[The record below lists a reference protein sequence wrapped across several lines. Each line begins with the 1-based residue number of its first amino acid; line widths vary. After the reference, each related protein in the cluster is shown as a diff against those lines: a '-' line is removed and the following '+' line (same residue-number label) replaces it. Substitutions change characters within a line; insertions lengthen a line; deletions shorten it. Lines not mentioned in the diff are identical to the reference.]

1 MNKSEKLNVIG
12 LVAILMVLKQL
23 MIIMQT
29 INIIVNYDASNFK
42 YISDRD
48 YTSILIVNT
57 IILLVFI
64 ILLNIIVRLGVNE
77 KFYFNNQSFNLIL
90 FLGTIYF
97 FYNQPFLG
105 YIGMIILFF
114 VFILFYKREQFFPF
128 NVNSITYFES
138 KNIFN
143 LFRVFSLSIILYSLL
158 KFLNNEMIMFFFP
171 DRLSVFSFW
180 GSHNTER
187 VIWSIVLVLLL
198 IFIRLY
204 ILNGMSRQ
212 HLTSKID
219 WGRFLILAYFFL
231 ILGVDDYTISF
242 QSLEGFLESFFT
254 NIFIPI
260 FIMLVMTNI
269 RLKKDYFKKYDIDF
283 LSLVFFI
290 LVNIFGIFKCL
301 FSDLY
306 DLNEL
311 LILTSFIF
319 LLIFTTYKIV
329 VFQIKKY
336 KKIMK

>member
-1 MNKSEKLNVIG
+1 MNTTKNEKLNVIG

-23 MIIMQT
+23 IIIIQT

-64 ILLNIIVRLGVNE
+64 ILLNIIVRLGANE

-128 NVNSITYFES
+128 NVNSISYFES
-138 KNIFN
+138 KNIFT
-143 LFRVFSLSIILYSLL
+143 LFKVFSLSIILYSLL

-171 DRLSVFSFW
+171 DRLSVFLFW

-187 VIWSIVLVLLL
+187 VIWFIVLVLLL

-204 ILNGMSRQ
+204 ILNRMLKQ

-242 QSLEGFLESFFT
+242 QSLEGFLESFF
-254 NIFIPI
+254 
-260 FIMLVMTNI
+260 
-269 RLKKDYFKKYDIDF
+269 Y
-283 LSLVFFI
+283 
-290 LVNIFGIFKCL
+290 
-301 FSDLY
+301 
-306 DLNEL
+306 
-311 LILTSFIF
+311 
-319 LLIFTTYKIV
+319 
-329 VFQIKKY
+329 
-336 KKIMK
+336 